1 MLLRAH
7 EQAKTLR
14 KHVLWFAA
22 VDTPE
27 NPAQIVKTPAKLK
40 QRLQRFLQFH
50 DQQTAGVPGLNLLY
64 EGMQA
69 RVTEKLVKNKNVVIL
84 KHSPCT
90 IVAGSSIPR
99 MLKRDQ
105 VHNDF
110 YRTCPGLF
118 I

>member
-7 EQAKTLR
+7 EQAKIQR

-22 VDTPE
+22 EDLPD

-40 QRLQRFLQFH
+40 QRLQRFLQYH

-69 RVTEKLVKNKNVVIL
+69 RVTEKLVKNKNVVII
-84 KHSPCT
+84 KHPPCT
-90 IVAGSSIPR
+90 VVGWELHPADGASAPGAERFLTDIPR
-99 MLKRDQ
+99 CI
-105 VHNDF
+105 
-110 YRTCPGLF
+110 Y
-118 I
+118 